1 MRLAVMAATHLLP
14 IIFLKNTNY
23 KDFLME
29 TCKGNT
35 TIGVF
40 IDGGYYAKINE
51 ALMGKAGVKINLS
64 RLFEYICSRVAMLSG
79 SKYQDTLITE
89 CHYFR
94 GRYRASDAAELN
106 LLYEERA
113 FEDSLIEND
122 VVFHYK
128 HLRKFVTGGETDIME
143 KGIDVWF
150 ALEAYELSMIR
161 KFDYV
166 VLVTGDAD
174 HEMLARK
181 LNAVKIKTVLL
192 TWNLGSHS
200 STSRLLHDEA
210 WHHIELKN
218 ECKKDASLMSRICDR
233 VE

>member
-1 MRLAVMAATHLLP
+1 
-14 IIFLKNTNY
+14 
-23 KDFLME
+23 ME
-29 TCKGNT
+29 ACKGNT

-40 IDGGYYAKINE
+40 IDGGYYAKVNE
-51 ALMGKAGVKINLS
+51 SLMGKAGLRINLT
-64 RLFEYICSRVAMLSG
+64 RLFDFICSRVAMLSG
-79 SKYQDTLITE
+79 SRRQDSLITE

-94 GRYRASDAAELN
+94 GRYRATDAAELD

-128 HLRKFVTGGETDIME
+128 HRRKFVSGGETDIME
-143 KGIDVWF
+143 TGIDVCF

-161 KFDYV
+161 QFDYV

-192 TWNLGSHS
+192 TWNLDSHS

-218 ECKKDASLMSRICDR
+218 ECRKEASLMTRICDK
-233 VE
+233 VL

>member
-1 MRLAVMAATHLLP
+1 
-14 IIFLKNTNY
+14 
-23 KDFLME
+23 ME
-29 TCKGNT
+29 ACKGNT

-40 IDGGYYAKINE
+40 IDGGYYAKVNE
-51 ALMGKAGVKINLS
+51 SLMGKAGLRINLT
-64 RLFEYICSRVAMLSG
+64 RLFDFICSRVAMLSG
-79 SKYQDTLITE
+79 SRRQDSLITE

-94 GRYRASDAAELN
+94 GRYRATDAAELD

-128 HLRKFVTGGETDIME
+128 HLRKFVSGGETDIME

-161 KFDYV
+161 QFDYV

-192 TWNLGSHS
+192 TWNLDSHS

-218 ECKKDASLMSRICDR
+218 ECRKDASLMMRICDK
-233 VE
+233 VL

>member
-1 MRLAVMAATHLLP
+1 
-14 IIFLKNTNY
+14 
-23 KDFLME
+23 
-29 TCKGNT
+29 
-35 TIGVF
+35 
-40 IDGGYYAKINE
+40 
-51 ALMGKAGVKINLS
+51 
-64 RLFEYICSRVAMLSG
+64 
-79 SKYQDTLITE
+79 
-89 CHYFR
+89 
-94 GRYRASDAAELN
+94 
-106 LLYEERA
+106 
-113 FEDSLIEND
+113 
-122 VVFHYK
+122 
-128 HLRKFVTGGETDIME
+128 
-143 KGIDVWF
+143 
-150 ALEAYELSMIR
+150 MIR

>member
-1 MRLAVMAATHLLP
+1 
-14 IIFLKNTNY
+14 
-23 KDFLME
+23 ME
-29 TCKGNT
+29 ACKGNT

-40 IDGGYYAKINE
+40 IDGGYYAKVNE
-51 ALMGKAGVKINLS
+51 SLMGKAGLRINLT
-64 RLFEYICSRVAMLSG
+64 RLFDFICSRVAMLS
-79 SKYQDTLITE
+79 SSRRQDSLITE

-94 GRYRASDAAELN
+94 GRYRATDAAELD

-128 HLRKFVTGGETDIME
+128 HLRKFVSGGETDIME

-161 KFDYV
+161 QFDYV

-192 TWNLGSHS
+192 TWNLDSHS

-218 ECKKDASLMSRICDR
+218 ECRKDASLMMRICDK
-233 VE
+233 VL

>member
-1 MRLAVMAATHLLP
+1 
-14 IIFLKNTNY
+14 
-23 KDFLME
+23 ME
-29 TCKGNT
+29 ACKGNT

-40 IDGGYYAKINE
+40 IDGGYYAKVNE
-51 ALMGKAGVKINLS
+51 SLMGKAGLRINLT
-64 RLFEYICSRVAMLSG
+64 RLFDFICSRVAMLSG
-79 SKYQDTLITE
+79 SRRQDSLITE

-94 GRYRASDAAELN
+94 GRYRATDAAELD

-128 HLRKFVTGGETDIME
+128 HLRKFVSGGETDIME
-143 KGIDVWF
+143 KGIEVWF

-161 KFDYV
+161 QFDYV

-192 TWNLGSHS
+192 TWNLDSHS

-218 ECKKDASLMSRICDR
+218 ECRKDASLMMRICDK
-233 VE
+233 VL

>member
-1 MRLAVMAATHLLP
+1 
-14 IIFLKNTNY
+14 
-23 KDFLME
+23 ME
-29 TCKGNT
+29 ACKGNT

-40 IDGGYYAKINE
+40 IDGGYYAKVNE
-51 ALMGKAGVKINLS
+51 SLMGKAGLRINLT
-64 RLFEYICSRVAMLSG
+64 RLFDFICSRVAMLSG
-79 SKYQDTLITE
+79 SRRQDSLITE

-94 GRYRASDAAELN
+94 GKYRATDAAELD

-128 HLRKFVTGGETDIME
+128 HLRKFVSGGETDIME

-161 KFDYV
+161 QFDYV

-192 TWNLGSHS
+192 TWNLDSHS

-218 ECKKDASLMSRICDR
+218 ECRKDASLMMRICDK
-233 VE
+233 VL

>member
-1 MRLAVMAATHLLP
+1 
-14 IIFLKNTNY
+14 
-23 KDFLME
+23 ME
-29 TCKGNT
+29 ACKGNT

-40 IDGGYYAKINE
+40 IDGGYYAKVNE
-51 ALMGKAGVKINLS
+51 SLVGKAGLRINLT
-64 RLFEYICSRVAMLSG
+64 RLFDFICSRVAMLSG
-79 SKYQDTLITE
+79 SRRQDSLITE

-94 GRYRASDAAELN
+94 GRYRATDAAELD

-128 HLRKFVTGGETDIME
+128 HLRKFVSGGETDIME

-161 KFDYV
+161 QFDYV

-192 TWNLGSHS
+192 TWNLDSHS

-218 ECKKDASLMSRICDR
+218 ECRKEASLMMRICDK
-233 VE
+233 VL

>member
-1 MRLAVMAATHLLP
+1 
-14 IIFLKNTNY
+14 
-23 KDFLME
+23 ME
-29 TCKGNT
+29 ACKGNT

-40 IDGGYYAKINE
+40 IDGGYYAKVNE
-51 ALMGKAGVKINLS
+51 SLMGKAGLRINLT
-64 RLFEYICSRVAMLSG
+64 RLFDFICSRVAMLSG
-79 SKYQDTLITE
+79 SRRQDSLITE

-94 GRYRASDAAELN
+94 GRYRATDAAELD
-106 LLYEERA
+106 LLYKERA

-128 HLRKFVTGGETDIME
+128 HLRKFVSGGETDIME

-161 KFDYV
+161 QFDYV

-192 TWNLGSHS
+192 TWNLDSHS

-218 ECKKDASLMSRICDR
+218 ECRKDASLMMRICDK
-233 VE
+233 VL